1 MGVNELIE
9 EGAAYNEMSVGL
21 FVFCLIAIGIMFL
34 SNNNKVKL
42 IAGLAGGIALLPY
55 ALEKCDGNI
64 MIFISIMCVITAGVM
79 FYHAKFKAAVIW
91 GIIGFLLYS
100 SCGVI

>member
-1 MGVNELIE
+1 MSVNELIE

-34 SNNNKVKL
+34 SNNNKIKF
-42 IAGLAGGIALLPY
+42 IAGFVGCIALLPF

-64 MIFISIMCVITAGVM
+64 VVFISIICVIIAGVM
-79 FYHAKFKAAVIW
+79 FYHAKFKAAVVW

-100 SCGVI
+100 SCGII